1 MDGQNLKL
9 ISSTA
14 NSQVYLYTTK
24 AGKFA
29 LKYVPS
35 TNKQQILHLSN

>member
-1 MDGQNLKL
+1 MDAQNLKL
-9 ISSTA
+9 ISSTT

-35 TNKQQILHLSN
+35 NNKQQILHLSN